1 MHCYTG
7 KVVIVFLAP
16 SSVIKRVLELEA
28 REPLHTFIYL
38 DEAGFNLAKGRRRG
52 RNRIGQRATIDVPG
66 QRGGNITMCAAISE
80 NGVLTHIPHLGPY
93 NTQHL
98 LTFLDTLYRDI
109 IPENERGLTGD
120 HLNKHVVVCDNV
132 RFHHADVVRQWFAA
146 HDRMLVEYL
155 PPYSPFLN
163 PIEDFFSSWR
173 WKVYDRHPHTQ
184 MALLVAMDAACDDIT
199 AESCRGWIRHSRY
212 FPRCIARDDIR
223 CDVDETMWP
232 DREERLDVH
241 EWFTVLCMLYVQ
253 FQYVLQYCL
262 QLCTALPKG
271 SLCLL

>member
-1 MHCYTG
+1 MRRVSIWQ
-7 KVVIVFLAP
+7 KVEDVEGIALDREQPLMSQANEEGILLCVQP
-16 SSVIKRVLELEA
+16 SQKTASSPIYPVLV
-28 REPLHTFIYL
+28 HT
-38 DEAGFNLAKGRRRG
+38 
-52 RNRIGQRATIDVPG
+52 TH
-66 QRGGNITMCAAISE
+66 NICW
-80 NGVLTHIPHLGPY
+80 L
-93 NTQHL
+93 
-98 LTFLDTLYRDI
+98 FLDTLYRDI

-120 HLNKHVVVCDNV
+120 HLNKHVVVWDNV
-132 RFHHADVVRQWFAA
+132 RFHHSDVVRQWFAA

-163 PIEDFFSSWR
+163 PIEEFFSSWR

-199 AESCRGWIRHSRY
+199 AESCRGWIRHSRRY

-262 QLCTALPKG
+262 QLYTALPKG